1 MTQPAVSEQ
10 ISDAEMTRFIDL
22 IYKVTGIRISPQK
35 KTLLS
40 NRIRRRLK
48 QTGVP
53 SFEAYYLQLKKL
65 PSSDPEWDRFL
76 EEITTHETF
85 LFRDQPHWDWFQR
98 DYLAGLNAAA
108 ANRPGPKAL
117 RVWSAACSTGDE
129 PMTIAAC
136 AAGTLANLA
145 QWQVR
150 IVGTDIGIG
159 ALEQARKALYGERA
173 MHLVPESY
181 KKRFFTK
188 QTDGVSW
195 QANPILTGMISFKQ
209 HNLLEPLKE
218 APFDVV
224 FLKNVLIYFDDA
236 SKKRV
241 VEHVRKL
248 IRPGGMLVAGAAE
261 GIIDLL
267 RDLKRLQPWLYQV
280 PEKDATSP

>member
-1 MTQPAVSEQ
+1 MTQSVAEGQ
-10 ISDAEMTRFIDL
+10 ISDAEMTKFIDL
-22 IYKVTGIRISPQK
+22 IYKVTGIRISQHK

-65 PSSDPEWDRFL
+65 PPSDREWDCFL

-85 LFRDQPHWDWFQR
+85 LFRDQSHWDWFQR
-98 DYLAGLNAAA
+98 DYLAGLNAREGKCA
-108 ANRPGPKAL
+108 GPKFL
-117 RVWSAACSTGDE
+117 RIWSCACSTGDE
-129 PMTIAAC
+129 PTTIATC
-136 AAGTLANLA
+136 IAGTLANLS

-150 IVGTDIGIG
+150 IVATDIGIG
-159 ALEQARKALYGERA
+159 ALEHARKAIYGERA
-173 MHLVPESY
+173 MHLVPETY

-188 QTDGVSW
+188 QSDGVSW

-224 FLKNVLIYFDDA
+224 FLKNVLIYFDEA
-236 SKKRV
+236 SKKQV
-241 VEHVRKL
+241 VQHVRKM
-248 IRPGGMLVAGAAE
+248 IRPGGTLLAGATE
-261 GIIDLL
+261 GVSDLL
-267 RDLKRLQPWLYQV
+267 RDMNRIQPWLYQE
-280 PEKDATSP
+280 PEQGGKTS